1 MKVDEKSDIW
11 KLPDLIEKILIS
23 GIPSEGVQAK
33 RAKAMLNHLKPIMRE
48 CKIKVL
54 LSSLNWKVNLHTFML
69 ATGKTTNCEN
79 CVQSFDAA

>member
-69 ATGKTTNCEN
+69 ATGKTTNCKN
-79 CVQSFDAA
+79 CVQPFDAA

>member
-48 CKIKVL
+48 CKIKQPEKRPTAKIVSNHL
-54 LSSLNWKVNLHTFML
+54 MRLERKLEGLGW
-69 ATGKTTNCEN
+69 
-79 CVQSFDAA
+79 